1 MASWRPSPSTTTTAR
16 DLRWLALVVLCA
28 GMLMI
33 VLDATIVNV
42 ALPSIRIDLGFTQ
55 SSLAWVVNAY
65 LIAFGGVLLLAGR
78 LGDLVGRRRVFLAGL
93 AVFTAASLLCGLSI
107 RPEMLVAARFVQGV
121 GGAMTSA
128 VILGM
133 VVTLFPEPHEQARAI
148 GIYSF
153 VAAAGASIGLLA
165 GGFLT
170 DALNWHWIFL
180 VNIPIGIITAVSA
193 LRLLEADRGIGLG
206 KGADALGALLVTVAL
221 LFGVYTIIRT
231 TDFGWGSAHTI
242 GFGAAAIASLMAFV
256 VRESR
261 TASPLV
267 PFPSFRSPNVA
278 GANVVLLVIFAALF
292 GMFFLGSLYFQR
304 VLGYDPLGIG
314 LAFLPFSLS
323 IAILS
328 FASGPL
334 ISRFGA
340 RTVLLPS
347 LVLMGVGLVSFARVP
362 VKADYVV
369 DVLPSILP
377 LGVGFG
383 LAFPSL
389 IALGMSGASEHDSGL
404 ASGLLMTTQQVGG
417 ALGLSVLASLS
428 ASQTNGLLAA
438 SVAEPAALTDGYRL
452 SFAIGAGL
460 VLVALVVAG
469 TVLRPDD
476 ETEEEALQADDRLV
490 GDAPDGR
497 TAAARVR

>member
-1 MASWRPSPSTTTTAR
+1 
-16 DLRWLALVVLCA
+16 
-28 GMLMI
+28 MLMI

-42 ALPSIRIDLGFTQ
+42 ALPSIQSDLGFAQ

-78 LGDLVGRRRVFLAGL
+78 LGDLLGRRRVFLAGI
-93 AVFTAASLLCGLSI
+93 AVFTAASILCGLSVGQ
-107 RPEMLVAARFVQGV
+107 EMLVAARFIQGV

-133 VVTLFPEPHEQARAI
+133 VVTMFREPRERARAI

-170 DALNWHWIFL
+170 QALNWHWIFL
-180 VNIPIGIITAVSA
+180 VNVPIGIATAFFA
-193 LRLLEADRGIGLG
+193 LRLLESDRGLGLG
-206 KGADALGALLVTVAL
+206 RGADVVGAFLVTAALLL
-221 LFGVYTIIRT
+221 GVYTVIRT
-231 TDFGWGSAHTI
+231 TDFGWGSAHTL
-242 GFGAAAIASLMAFV
+242 GFGAAAIGSLIAFV

-261 TASPLV
+261 IANPLI
-267 PFPSFRSPNVA
+267 PFRVFGSRNLS
-278 GANVVLLVIFAALF
+278 GANVVLLLIFAALF

-304 VLGYDPLGIG
+304 VRGYDPLGIG

-334 ISRFGA
+334 ITRFGA
-340 RTVLLPS
+340 RAVLLPS
-347 LVLMGVGLVSFARVP
+347 LMLMGTGLVLFARVP
-362 VKADYVV
+362 VEADYVV
-369 DVLPSILP
+369 DVLPSVLP

-389 IALGMSGASEHDSGL
+389 MALGMSGASEHDSGL

-438 SVAEPAALTDGYRL
+438 SVAQPAALTNGYQL

-460 VLVALVVAG
+460 VVVALVVAG
-469 TVLRPDD
+469 TVLRSA
-476 ETEEEALQADDRLV
+476 EEAEEGALQERDRPL
-490 GDAPDGR
+490 GDAGLPG
-497 TAAARVR
+497 ARVR

>member
-1 MASWRPSPSTTTTAR
+1 MGPFSRPSTTTTTTIR
-16 DLRWLALVVLCA
+16 DSRWLALVVLCA

-42 ALPSIRIDLGFTQ
+42 ALPSIRSDLGFTQ

-133 VVTLFPEPHEQARAI
+133 VVTLFPEPREQARAI

-170 DALNWHWIFL
+170 DALNWHLIFL
-180 VNIPIGIITAVSA
+180 VNFPIGIIAAVLA

-206 KGADALGALLVTVAL
+206 KGADVIGAFLVTAALLL
-221 LFGVYTIIRT
+221 GVYTIIRT
-231 TDFGWGSAHTI
+231 TDFGWGSAHTV
-242 GFGAAAIASLMAFV
+242 GFGAAAIASLMAFL

-261 TASPLV
+261 TANPLV
-267 PFPSFRSPNVA
+267 PFRIFESRNVS
-278 GANVVLLVIFAALF
+278 GANVVLVLIFAALF

-304 VLGYDPLGIG
+304 VRGYDPLGIG

-323 IAILS
+323 IAMLS

-334 ISRFGA
+334 ITRFGA
-340 RTVLLPS
+340 RSVLLPS
-347 LVLMGVGLVSFARVP
+347 LVLMGVGLLYFSRVP
-362 VKADYVV
+362 VDAAYST
-369 DVLPSILP
+369 DVLPALFP

-383 LAFPSL
+383 LAFPAL
-389 IALGMSGASEHDSGL
+389 MALGMSGAGERNSGL

-417 ALGLSVLASLS
+417 ALGLSVFVSVS
-428 ASQTNGLLAA
+428 AAQTNGLLAA
-438 SVAEPAALTDGYRL
+438 SVAEPAALTSGYRL
-452 SFAIGAGL
+452 CFAIGAGL
-460 VLVALVVAG
+460 VLVALVVASA
-469 TVLRPDD
+469 VLRPA
-476 ETEEEALQADDRLV
+476 EGTQQPALQKRERPL
-490 GDAPDGR
+490 GDPALP
-497 TAAARVR
+497 AARIR

>member
-1 MASWRPSPSTTTTAR
+1 MPPSSRTSPVAGDS
-16 DLRWLALVVLCA
+16 RWFALVVLCA

-42 ALPSIRIDLGFTQ
+42 ALPSIQSDLGFAP

-65 LIAFGGVLLLAGR
+65 LIAFGGALLLAGR
-78 LGDLVGRRRVFLAGL
+78 LGDLLGRRRVFLAGI
-93 AVFTAASLLCGLSI
+93 AVFTAASLLCGLSVGQ
-107 RPEMLVAARFVQGV
+107 EMLVAARFIQGV

-133 VVTLFPEPHEQARAI
+133 VVTMFREPRERARAI

-170 DALNWHWIFL
+170 QALNWHWIFL
-180 VNIPIGIITAVSA
+180 VNVPIGIATAFFA
-193 LRLLEADRGIGLG
+193 LRLLESDRGIGLG
-206 KGADALGALLVTVAL
+206 RGADVVGAFLVTAALLL
-221 LFGVYTIIRT
+221 GVYTIIRT
-231 TDFGWGSAHTI
+231 TDFGWGSAHTL
-242 GFGAAAIASLMAFV
+242 GFGAAAIGSLIAFV

-261 TASPLV
+261 TANPLV
-267 PFPSFRSPNVA
+267 PFRIFRSRNVS
-278 GANVVLLVIFAALF
+278 GANVVLLLIFAALF

-304 VLGYDPLGIG
+304 VRGYDPLGIG
-314 LAFLPFSLS
+314 LAFLPLSLS

-334 ISRFGA
+334 ITRLGGRA
-340 RTVLLPS
+340 VLLPS
-347 LVLMGVGLVSFARVP
+347 LVLMGAGLLLFARLP
-362 VKADYVV
+362 VEADYVV
-369 DVLPSILP
+369 DVLPAVLP

-389 IALGMSGASEHDSGL
+389 MALGMSGASEHDSGL

-428 ASQTNGLLAA
+428 ASQTNRQLAA
-438 SVAEPAALTDGYRL
+438 SAAGPTALTNGYQL

-469 TVLRPDD
+469 TVLRSA
-476 ETEEEALQADDRLV
+476 ERAEGGALHERDRRL
-490 GDAPDGR
+490 GDTPDGG